1 MGRNGAIWLAML
13 PPFPPFLTSWYA
25 HVNGTN
31 AGDGIAVLFDCLGLK
46 SVMRYLITGGAGFI
60 GSHTADLLLAR
71 GDSVTAIDDL
81 STGRVVNV
89 SHLAHHPHFKL
100 IVGSAADKAMMEP
113 LVADADVIIHLA
125 AAVGVHLVV
134 ERPVHT
140 IYNNLRPTEVVLELA
155 AKDKKAVLIA
165 STSEVYGKSERI
177 PFNEEDA
184 VGIGPS
190 SKTRWGYAASKLM
203 DEFLGM
209 AYWAEQQ
216 LPVVVVRYFNT
227 VGPRQSGRYGM
238 VVPRFVR
245 QALEGESIT
254 VYGDGQQT
262 RSFGYVGDVI
272 RGTVALLDAGVYGE
286 VVNLGNNQEVTIRQL
301 AERVIAR
308 TQSRSKIITI
318 PYEEAYAAG
327 FDEMRR
333 RVPDLQK
340 AHRLV
345 GYEPTVGLD
354 EIIEQVAAYERGQK
368 EEVAG

>member
-1 MGRNGAIWLAML
+1 
-13 PPFPPFLTSWYA
+13 
-25 HVNGTN
+25 
-31 AGDGIAVLFDCLGLK
+31 
-46 SVMRYLITGGAGFI
+46 
-60 GSHTADLLLAR
+60 
-71 GDSVTAIDDL
+71 
-81 STGRVVNV
+81 
-89 SHLAHHPHFKL
+89 
-100 IVGSAADKAMMEP
+100 MEP
-113 LVADADVIIHLA
+113 LIAASDIVIHLA

-140 IYNNLRPTEVVLELA
+140 IYNNLRPTEMVLELA
-155 AKDKKAVLIA
+155 AVDKKPVLVA
-165 STSEVYGKSERI
+165 STSEVYGKSERL
-177 PFNEEDA
+177 PFNEEDP

-227 VGPRQSGRYGM
+227 VGPRQTGRYGM

-245 QALEGESIT
+245 QALDGEAIT

-262 RSFGYVGDVI
+262 RSFGYVGDVV
-272 RGTVALLDAGVYGE
+272 RGSVALLDGGVYGE
-286 VVNLGNNQEVTIRQL
+286 VVNLGNHQEVTIREL
-301 AERVIAR
+301 AERVIGR
-308 TQSRSKIITI
+308 TASRSTIVTI
-318 PYEEAYAAG
+318 PYEEAYASG

-340 AHRLV
+340 AQRLV

-354 EIIEQVAAYERGQK
+354 EIIDRVAEYERSIIGERSK
-368 EEVAG
+368 ENGEVGG